1 MKNTRDYLYVIFIGL
16 ILYLAGAIILG
27 GISYFIDVFIG
38 FDFVSVLLFFV
49 FSMFITRQVLKGISI
64 RNKFVSIILCIY
76 TAIMYF
82 IKDFVA
88 ILVVLLMN
96 GEAFFDALLFIPY
109 YYFVTF
115 ISVFTIDFSVDGV
128 FTAIIN
134 LLITIIDI
142 LILVI
147 GVYNCYK
154 ITVRE

>member
-1 MKNTRDYLYVIFIGL
+1 MKKTKDYLYVIFIGL
-16 ILYLAGAIILG
+16 ILYLAGAVILG

-154 ITVRE
+154 ITIRE